1 MLSIPVIA
9 DIFSGY
15 TNVNYVKKLLDNTFY
30 FCFFYFSSHDWV
42 DIEVRIQ
49 LCSFLYYISTVYFI
63 YVKVNK
69 NNVFKKLLSVSP
81 RYFMVAGLRE
91 E

>member
-1 MLSIPVIA
+1 MLTMS
-9 DIFSGY
+9 
-15 TNVNYVKKLLDNTFY
+15 KKLLDNTFY

-49 LCSFLYYISTVYFI
+49 LCSCLYYISTVYFI

>member
-30 FCFFYFSSHDWV
+30 FSSHDWI

>member
-1 MLSIPVIA
+1 MLYISAIA

-15 TNVNYVKKLLDNTFY
+15 TNVNYVKKLLDNTFH
-30 FCFFYFSSHDWV
+30 FSSHDWI

>member
-1 MLSIPVIA
+1 MLYISAIA

-30 FCFFYFSSHDWV
+30 FSSHDWI

>member
-1 MLSIPVIA
+1 MLSISAIA

-30 FCFFYFSSHDWV
+30 FSSHDWI

>member
-1 MLSIPVIA
+1 MLSISAIA
-9 DIFSGY
+9 DIFQVIPMLTMS
-15 TNVNYVKKLLDNTFY
+15 KKLLDNTFY
-30 FCFFYFSSHDWV
+30 FSSHDWI

>member
-1 MLSIPVIA
+1 MLYISAIA

-15 TNVNYVKKLLDNTFY
+15 INVNYVKKLLDNTFY
-30 FCFFYFSSHDWV
+30 FSSHDWI